1 MPLRTRSVSFAP
13 TYCESTM
20 EMALVTPVASSRM
33 RPVVDVVAP
42 MAASACEPTKR
53 PSTAES
59 TME

>member
-42 MAASACEPTKR
+42 MAEPTKR